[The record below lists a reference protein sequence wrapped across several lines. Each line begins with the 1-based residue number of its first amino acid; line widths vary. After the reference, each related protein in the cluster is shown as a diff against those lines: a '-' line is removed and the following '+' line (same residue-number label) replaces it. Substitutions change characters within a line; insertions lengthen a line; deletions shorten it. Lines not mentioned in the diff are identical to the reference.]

1 MSVVCMFSGVSWL
14 SESMESENNR
24 LHFETD
30 PSQTCYDRQN
40 DGFPSGL
47 AHTQVEQA
55 LPGSFHTTLKSRH
68 HASGHFSSLNCVVCA

>member
-1 MSVVCMFSGVSWL
+1 
-14 SESMESENNR
+14 MESENNR

-47 AHTQVEQA
+47 GTYPSGTGPTRLLPYYIKVQA
-55 LPGSFHTTLKSRH
+55 PRFGSFFVLKLCGMCLSVRL
-68 HASGHFSSLNCVVCA
+68 GLDDD